1 MHLALEVIPSLGS
14 TDSERFRQDWPEISQ
29 MDGTNFPVGGHG
41 HRLVLKRIER
51 KKNAATKQVYGTFWS
66 SRQIKRVSNK
76 TRPLFIHRVL
86 HGHVFSFNAAPNL
99 LLSPVSV

>member
-1 MHLALEVIPSLGS
+1 MHLAPLEVIPSLGS

-51 KKNAATKQVYGTFWS
+51 QKKSG
-66 SRQIKRVSNK
+66 NK
-76 TRPLFIHRVL
+76 TSLR
-86 HGHVFSFNAAPNL
+86 NL
-99 LLSPVSV
+99 LVIASDKTGL

>member
-51 KKNAATKQVYGTFWS
+51 QKK
-66 SRQIKRVSNK
+66 RQQNK
-76 TRPLFIHRVL
+76 STEPSGHRVR
-86 HGHVFSFNAAPNL
+86 
-99 LLSPVSV
+99 